1 MGLPKTRLAE
11 RHEPRKQRLGRFIEN
26 SKIMGV
32 VVRILKKIW
41 KSEAQL
47 HNMPITAITSNFFCQ
62 QISKYMW
69 FLERKKSP
77 KALLAGFFWGDPSG
91 PGKSTSARLSLS
103 LQSKGSGEFW
113 GVKRKVDPVFILPK

>member
-62 QISKYMW
+62 QISTYMW

-77 KALLAGFFWGDPSG
+77 KALLAGFFGE
-91 PGKSTSARLSLS
+91 THLARESQLQLDSLS